1 MYPHLRDIGIRTPE
15 NIIRY
20 SLRREGEKDVLK
32 VYFRKES
39 GMLIGR
45 NSKYKFQRQ
54 IKTVSGGQNQ
64 ESYTNL
70 SEINPALHKIIQELD
85 SLSLQVSSEKEL
97 EKQILSDL
105 KHLQKVVDGKIEEIE
120 NKLKVLTD
128 KKIK

>member
-70 SEINPALHKIIQELD
+70 S
-85 SLSLQVSSEKEL
+85 
-97 EKQILSDL
+97 
-105 KHLQKVVDGKIEEIE
+105 
-120 NKLKVLTD
+120 
-128 KKIK
+128 